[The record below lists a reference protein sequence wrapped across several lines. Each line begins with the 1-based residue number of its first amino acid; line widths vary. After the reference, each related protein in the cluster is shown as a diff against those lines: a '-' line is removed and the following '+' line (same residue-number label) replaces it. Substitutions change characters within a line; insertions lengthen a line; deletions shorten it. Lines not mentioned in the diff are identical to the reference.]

1 MRASGLAAR
10 ARARMSATASRTAS
24 SLAEIEPHPAHLGLV
39 HDVRRQDLHHDSRS
53 PGQQGGRDDGGFL
66 GIAGEERGRD
76 RNGIGRQQTRELERV
91 QPGASVLYR
100 PCDDRLRDRNVRLEI
115 LRQAWRRRHQRFER
129 FPVANQVHKAA
140 HGIGFGR
147 VVRNAVS
154 LEGRGHRIAAPDP
167 HGEYRLRMDPPAAMC
182 SRHRGDRSCRRLGR
196 GERGRHVH
204 HQDGIVLRVLK
215 QRLQSGGIAAGV
227 RIA

>member
-115 LRQAWRRRHQRFER
+115 LRQARRRRHQRFER

-167 HGEYRLRMDPPAAMC
+167 HGEYRLRIGSACRDVLAPSRRPILPPTRPRRARSARSSPGWHRSQGPQAAPPNA
-182 SRHRGDRSCRRLGR
+182 
-196 GERGRHVH
+196 EV
-204 HQDGIVLRVLK
+204 
-215 QRLQSGGIAAGV
+215 
-227 RIA
+227 